1 MSESRNRTLAADHDA
16 VPRGGTTTV
25 PAQDRRELDCL
36 DRDITRALAE
46 LRVAR
51 RASGRSPT
59 PDTARAEELAEWR
72 LNRLLERRHGA
83 LRT

>member
-16 VPRGGTTTV
+16 VPRGGTTV
-25 PAQDRRELDCL
+25 PAQDCRELDCL
-36 DRDITRALAE
+36 DRDTTRALAE
-46 LRVAR
+46 LRLAR
-51 RASGRSPT
+51 RVSGRTPT
-59 PDTARAEELAEWR
+59 HDTARAEELAEWR

>member
-25 PAQDRRELDCL
+25 PAQDRRELDGL
-36 DRDITRALAE
+36 DRDITRALAD

-51 RASGRSPT
+51 RASGSSAT

>member
-16 VPRGGTTTV
+16 VLRGGATV
-25 PAQDRRELDCL
+25 PAQERRELDCL
-36 DRDITRALAE
+36 DRDTTRALAE